1 MNDSTTPRGT
11 RPALSRRAV
20 VAGVAG
26 GAVAVASPVTAAVL
40 GRGAA
45 TSARAAAGSTRR
57 LRMFAE
63 RMADGQIGYGLVQG
77 QPSIP
82 GPLLEMWEGDTL
94 EIELVNTTDE
104 RLSIHP
110 HGVNYDVESD
120 GSPFNDSF
128 NEPGETRTYVWST
141 QAPYRDRGIWM
152 PGSAGYWHY
161 HDHAYQGSHGTAG
174 IRAGLYG
181 ALVVR
186 RVGDVVPDKTFTVF
200 FTDVS
205 INNRFAPDTPMFEA
219 RLGERVEFVCVGH
232 GDSFHTFHLHAHR
245 WALNRTGLIT
255 GRDDPTQVVDNRDL
269 NPGDSFGFQVVAGA
283 GVGPGAWMYHC
294 HVQFHSD
301 GGMSG
306 VFLVRNADGS
316 MPPGAQAS
324 LDRFA
329 EHHAGGHAGHAA
341 HPAG

>member
-1 MNDSTTPRGT
+1 MDHSRSPRETP
-11 RPALSRRAV
+11 SRRALV
-20 VAGVAG
+20 LGAAG
-26 GAVAVASPVTAAVL
+26 GFAAVASPIAAAVV
-40 GRGAA
+40 GRDGAA
-45 TSARAAAGSTRR
+45 PASAQAAGRTRR
-57 LRMFAE
+57 LRMYAE
-63 RMADGQIGYGLVQG
+63 RMDDGKVGYGLVQG
-77 QPSIP
+77 EPTIP

-110 HGVNYDVESD
+110 HGVNYDVNSD

-141 QAPYRDRGIWM
+141 QAPRRDRGIWM

-161 HDHAYQGSHGTAG
+161 HDHAYQGDHGTAG

-186 RVGDVVPDKTFTVF
+186 RVGDVVPDKTFTMV
-200 FTDVS
+200 FTDVA
-205 INNRFAPDTPMFEA
+205 INGRSAPDTPVFEVN
-219 RLGERVEFVCVGH
+219 LGERVEFVCVGH
-232 GDSFHTFHLHAHR
+232 GDTFHTFHLHAHR
-245 WALNRTGLIT
+245 WADNRTGLVSGPGDATRVIDT
-255 GRDDPTQVVDNRDL
+255 RDL

-301 GGMSG
+301 GGMAG

-316 MPPGAQAS
+316 MPPGAQES
-324 LDRFA
+324 LDRWA
-329 EHHAGGHAGHAA
+329 HQDHSGGHAGHS
-341 HPAG
+341 G